1 MTEII
6 DGKGLAKKI
15 RENLKKDVDE
25 LRKEGIIPKF
35 AVILVGED
43 PASKIYVRNKNKAC
57 VEIGIEYEEH
67 VLKQDTTMEELLRL
81 IDKLNKDKSINGILL
96 QSPLPQHLDINEAL
110 KQIDDKKDVDG
121 FNPVNVGKL
130 SLGQDCFVSCTPYGI
145 IRMLEEYKIPTEGKN
160 AVIIGR
166 SNIVGKPL
174 IQCLLSKNATVTV
187 CHSKTQNIEE
197 ITKNSDIIIAAMGK
211 PKFLKGNMVKQGATV
226 IDVGIN
232 RMENGKIVGDVD
244 FEEVSKKTSYITPVP
259 GGVGPMTIAMLMNN
273 IVKATKEQNK

>member
-81 IDKLNKDKSINGILL
+81 IDKLNKDNSINGILL

-110 KQIDDKKDVDG
+110 KQIDYKKDVDG

-145 IRMLEEYKIPTEGKN
+145 IKMLEEYKIPIEGKN

>member
-81 IDKLNKDKSINGILL
+81 IDKLNKDRSINGILL

-110 KQIDDKKDVDG
+110 KQIDYKKDVDG

-145 IRMLEEYKIPTEGKN
+145 IKMLEEYKIPIEGKN

>member
-15 RENLKKDVDE
+15 RENLKKDVE
-25 LRKEGIIPKF
+25 GLKKEGIIPKF
-35 AVILVGED
+35 AVILIGDD

-57 VEIGIEYEEH
+57 IEIGIEYEEH
-67 VLKQDTTMEELLRL
+67 VLKEDTTMEELLKL
-81 IDKLNKDKSINGILL
+81 INKLNKDKSINGILL

-110 KQIDDKKDVDG
+110 KQIDYRKDVDG
-121 FNPVNVGKL
+121 FNPINVGKL

-145 IRMLEEYKIPTEGKN
+145 IKMLEEYKIPIEGKK

-187 CHSKTQNIEE
+187 CHSKTQDIED
-197 ITKNSDIIIAAMGK
+197 IIKDSDIVITAMGK
-211 PKFLKGNMVKQGATV
+211 PKFLKENMVKQGATV

-259 GGVGPMTIAMLMNN
+259 GGVGTMTIAMLMNN